1 MAQSDPKYPQ
11 PSKRR
16 GRPRESE
23 VAAQLGGSASFTPFP
38 DGPTD
43 ADGLTLRQRRILE
56 VIKETV
62 DRRGYPP
69 SIREMGDAVGLAS
82 SSSVAHQLK
91 MLEAKGL
98 LRRDRRRRTDPC
110 GGKHRGRLRPAETV
124 GGRGHHVPARGTWG
138 LHDRGGDLR
147 RRLG

>member
-1 MAQSDPKYPQ
+1 MAHSDPTFPK

-16 GRPRESE
+16 GRPRESD
-23 VAAQLGGSASFTPFP
+23 VAAQLGDSASFSTFP

-62 DRRGYPP
+62 ERRGYPP

-91 MLEAKGL
+91 ML
-98 LRRDRRRRTDPC
+98 
-110 GGKHRGRLRPAETV
+110 
-124 GGRGHHVPARGTWG
+124 
-138 LHDRGGDLR
+138 
-147 RRLG
+147 